1 MKTASIRPWRR
12 GATHQ
17 ASRRSVAAK
26 PLGRTSAGT
35 ATIATLPLSS
45 AACEHSERAR
55 AAQVRA
61 TTAPWGR
68 DFVIDPF
75 FFLDAEHLHRLT
87 VYLHGLHGRSFR
99 QPRPGGARPVGTS
112 QRDG

>member
-1 MKTASIRPWRR
+1 MELTTTAKYDLMGAGLTKDDICDEIVEWIDNNERVKKVLLKGQHAGQVAYEMKTASIRPWRR

-45 AACEHSERAR
+45 AACEHSNRGR
-55 AAQVRA
+55 PAQVRA
-61 TTAPWGR
+61 TTAP
-68 DFVIDPF
+68 
-75 FFLDAEHLHRLT
+75 
-87 VYLHGLHGRSFR
+87 
-99 QPRPGGARPVGTS
+99 
-112 QRDG
+112 